1 MKSMRKKDPY
11 HSVMTFSLVSFRTNY
26 LSCQSAAGILYKNQL
41 KRTEFAVDQVLRVS
55 IWCKVTEDD
64 DGNVSLGNLAAYLYQ
79 NSQYSEEIL
88 KFDGLGYLLLDLLGY
103 FNDLVVTR
111 NFPRGPLAIGAIIM
125 ESRNNMN
132 MYVWD
137 NLVCSNSII
146 LPYIESISLYS

>member
-11 HSVMTFSLVSFRTNY
+11 HSVMTFSLVSFPTNY

-79 NSQYSEEIL
+79 NSQYSEERL
-88 KFDGLGYLLLDLLGY
+88 KFDWL
-103 FNDLVVTR
+103 R
-111 NFPRGPLAIGAIIM
+111 
-125 ESRNNMN
+125 
-132 MYVWD
+132 
-137 NLVCSNSII
+137 
-146 LPYIESISLYS
+146 ISPP